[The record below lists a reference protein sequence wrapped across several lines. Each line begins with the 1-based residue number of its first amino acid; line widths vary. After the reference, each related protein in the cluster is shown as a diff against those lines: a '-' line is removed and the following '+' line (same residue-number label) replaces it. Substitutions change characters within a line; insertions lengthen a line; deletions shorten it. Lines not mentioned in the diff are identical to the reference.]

1 MTLAIAKKAIKLLDG
16 LDKPSPSSS
25 AFVGPLLPPSP
36 PSSSDLP
43 TATEAGTAVDMD
55 DAPQPAPPTGI
66 EATPHARATP
76 KESLPAFV
84 LASDES
90 TFNILFDLVDSTA
103 ADECDDIWRL
113 LNRLPTAP
121 YLLQQWLH
129 MGGTTTV
136 SQLLFR
142 LSTVP
147 TTQVNGEGT
156 HTNASSMSITR
167 LSYNIQI
174 INILLQTS
182 QPFKSLQPQLEARA
196 GVYGL
201 TSASSS
207 LSEALSWWYTNF
219 IKRQGITSILEA
231 LQYVLNYI
239 DQSKSDTGS
248 LSTTGIT
255 VNILLQAIQLLT
267 SLLCP
272 FLLASTHSH
281 HPGVLL
287 AHYRRIAH
295 SRSDKMALKL
305 DAEGEEGTPSIDFTV
320 DPVVRESE
328 ELLVVNEKLGWLSEP
343 SLLFSEVL
351 SVAVQTGG
359 NGNGSGISNEEQ
371 WKQCLT
377 ETSHIVAEEVKPVE
391 AQKLA
396 LLYIASIKGLTQR
409 ILPTP
414 SNKNT
419 DKSRAIESTVTS
431 LLNDFVLIWSC
442 CLVLQPNIVFD
453 LALDPATGP
462 ANASNQVPSA
472 ADSVLD
478 YIINPTTKNVSLY
491 SWLECT
497 LFGLV
502 ASGGADLTFLEG
514 WLVDSLLSVI
524 IMMKEYQL
532 VATAELSGRGYVSSR
547 DVSSMD
553 ASMYY
558 YLRHQLL
565 LVLLKLRPKAPV
577 VASSP
582 STQSFQ
588 SFFALAS
595 ALANERYPCFNL
607 TGTGAVVRAEEGKGT
622 IYVSGK
628 GSVFSDSFDDT
639 HKVAVI
645 LELYNDLL
653 QAYISLQCEYNRG
666 NAVSALPVEYM
677 EGTLKL
683 FSALLGQN
691 YDLLIHDDQ
700 SKIVCF
706 ILVACL
712 GIDHPSVH
720 ITLSDYFISPPS
732 SSTFPSVAQLPTL
745 GVSGSDTVLSSKSK
759 PILCTTDNQKKY
771 AYNILK
777 LLSSHN
783 ISLLQSIYTH
793 ITRVQSYVEPPVT
806 WLYRPEKESISGS
819 GKVGLKNLGCTC
831 YMNSLLQVLYM
842 QTSFREQILHTPTI
856 IHNNEKDQK
865 NDYLLQLQLLFL
877 NLNLSEKK
885 CYTPTAW
892 IYANKDETGS
902 QPIDVSQQQ
911 DAQEYL
917 QLFCERLEHSL
928 YIASSSSFSSSIAHT
943 NNTTTTGATSPLNG
957 NSSKD
962 ILKRCFGGKLVNL
975 LINDDTA
982 SVAIDSS
989 GGEMSSSGNSSGGGG
1004 GGGGGG
1010 SQIREREESFVC
1022 LSLDVKGCQVLYT
1035 I

>member
-25 AFVGPLLPPSP
+25 SSAAFVGPLLPPSP
-36 PSSSDLP
+36 PSSDLL
-43 TATEAGTAVDMD
+43 TITEAGTTVDMD
-55 DAPQPAPPTGI
+55 EAPQPTPQTGI
-66 EATPHARATP
+66 EATPQAKATP

-129 MGGTTTV
+129 MDGSTTV
-136 SQLLFR
+136 SQLLFK
-142 LSTVP
+142 LSTIP
-147 TTQVNGEGT
+147 TSQAISVTST
-156 HTNASSMSITR
+156 PSLSITR

-182 QPFKSLQPQLEARA
+182 QSFKSLQPQLEARA

-201 TSASSS
+201 ISSSTSS
-207 LSEALSWWYTNF
+207 LSEILSWWYTNF
-219 IKRQGITSILEA
+219 IKRQGLTSILEA

-239 DQSKSDTGS
+239 DKSRSDTVS
-248 LSTTGIT
+248 LSTTGMT

-281 HPGVLL
+281 HPGVIL
-287 AHYRRIAH
+287 AHYRRLAH

-305 DAEGEEGTPSIDFTV
+305 DAEGEEETLSIDFTV
-320 DPVVRESE
+320 DPAERESE
-328 ELLVVNEKLGWLSEP
+328 ELLIVNDKLGWLSEP

-351 SVAVQTGG
+351 SFAAAGASSG
-359 NGNGSGISNEEQ
+359 ADSGISSEEK

-419 DKSRAIESTVTS
+419 DKSRAVENTVTS

-442 CLVLQPNIVFD
+442 CLILQPNIVFD
-453 LALDPATGP
+453 LALDPATTPVTAPGTT
-462 ANASNQVPSA
+462 SRVSSSV
-472 ADSVLD
+472 DSVLD
-478 YIINPTTKNVSLY
+478 YIINPTTRNVSLY

-532 VATAELSGRGYVSSR
+532 VATAELSGRGDVSFR

-565 LVLLKLRPKAPV
+565 LVLLKLRPKVPV

-582 STQSFQ
+582 STQSYQ

-595 ALANERYPCFNL
+595 ALANERYPSFNL
-607 TGTGAVVRAEEGKGT
+607 TGTGTGAVVGEEEGKGT
-622 IYVSGK
+622 KYVSGK

-653 QAYISLQCEYNRG
+653 QAYISLQCDYNQG
-666 NAVSALPVEYM
+666 KAVSALPVEYM

-691 YDLLIHDDQ
+691 YDLLSHNDQ

-706 ILVACL
+706 ILAACL
-712 GIDHPSVH
+712 GIDHPSLH

-732 SSTFPSVAQLPTL
+732 STFPSVALVPTL
-745 GVSGSDTVLSSKSK
+745 GVSDSDTVLSSKSK
-759 PILCTTDNQKKY
+759 PILCITDNQKKY

-856 IHNNEKDQK
+856 IHNNENDQK

-892 IYANKDETGS
+892 IYANKDETGGK
-902 QPIDVSQQQ
+902 PIDVSQQQ

-928 YIASSSSFSSSIAHT
+928 YIASSSSSSSTTLTAATHT
-943 NNTTTTGATSPLNG
+943 NGSGSNG
-957 NSSKD
+957 GSSNGSSKD

-975 LINDDTA
+975 LINEDTTT
-982 SVAIDSS
+982 SVAMDSS
-989 GGEMSSSGNSSGGGG
+989 GGG